1 MSGQPARKRG
11 HAEGRT
17 KRGALPASCER
28 EGASES
34 DFDLIFS
41 QNLGGPYSLAR
52 ALVDVA
58 CVVRKVR
65 LENVLVWIAGKDDVV
80 DVNEEQGEPLERT
93 GRDG

>member
-11 HAEGRT
+11 HAERRT
-17 KRGALPASCER
+17 ERGALPASCER
-28 EGASES
+28 

-41 QNLGGPYSLAR
+41 QNLGPYSLAR

-65 LENVLVWIAGKDDVV
+65 LEDVLVWIAGKDDVV